1 MIYLRSLL
9 FSGGMLT
16 SMVFF
21 SLTGIALYLLF
32 VPFPIRYRYTT
43 LWGRFTIWWLK
54 VTCGID
60 YRIEGRE
67 NIPAG
72 PAIVFS
78 KHQSTWE
85 TLALQQIF
93 PPQVWVLKRELMWL
107 PLFGWTM
114 ATLKPIAI
122 DRSAGRAAVNR
133 IVEIGTR
140 RLREGLWVVIFP
152 EGTRVPPGES
162 RRYGIGG
169 AVLAEKSGYPVVPVA
184 HNAGEFWPRRAFLKR
199 AGTIHMIIGP
209 PIESRGRSATEI
221 NQLARDWIEGT
232 MARIGQTPPDS
243 PGGKDKKV

>member
-1 MIYLRSLL
+1 MIHLRSLL
-9 FSGGMLT
+9 FSTGMLV

-21 SLTGIALYLLF
+21 SLAGILLFLLF
-32 VPFPIRYRYTT
+32 VPFPVRYRITT
-43 LWGRFTIWWLK
+43 RWGRFTIWWLK

-60 YRIEGRE
+60 YRVEGRE
-67 NIPAG
+67 NIPEG

-122 DRSAGRAAVNR
+122 DRSAGRKAVNK

-140 RLREGLWVVIFP
+140 RLHSGLWVVIFP
-152 EGTRVPPGES
+152 EGTRVPPGET

-199 AGTIHMIIGP
+199 PGTIRVVIGP
-209 PIESRGRSATEI
+209 PIESKGRTAAEI
-221 NQLARDWIEGT
+221 NRLAREWIEQAMGRI
-232 MARIGQTPPDS
+232 ARASTTAE
-243 PGGKDKKV
+243 PGNGKRV